1 MLKNSLMLIV
11 RCYKPFILKIM
22 KKTEIKK
29 ALKQLKRAEYLF
41 IEAETEVGKLS
52 QIIQPF
58 FEQEIKICMSTDG
71 AVITDDSGE
80 LAFVRVFL
88 NGL

>member
-1 MLKNSLMLIV
+1 M
-11 RCYKPFILKIM
+11 CYKPFILKIM
-22 KKTEIKK
+22 EKTEIKK
-29 ALKQLKRAEYLF
+29 ALKSLKKAQHAFYKGEEE
-41 IEAETEVGKLS
+41 ISKLYS
-52 QIIQPF
+52 IIQPF

-80 LAFVRVFL
+80 IEFVSVFL

>member
-1 MLKNSLMLIV
+1 M
-11 RCYKPFILKIM
+11 CYKPFIFKIM
-22 KKTEIKK
+22 NKTEIKK

-58 FEQEIKICMSTDG
+58 FKQEIKICMSTDG

-80 LAFVRVFL
+80 LAFVSVFL